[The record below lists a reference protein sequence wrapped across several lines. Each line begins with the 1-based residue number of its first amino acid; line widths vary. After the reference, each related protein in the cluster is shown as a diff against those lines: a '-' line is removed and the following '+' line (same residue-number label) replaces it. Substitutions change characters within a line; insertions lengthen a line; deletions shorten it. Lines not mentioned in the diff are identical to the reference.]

1 MIRLVLAAAI
11 VVAAAACSS
20 AQNPSDAPR
29 LRNSSVLLVDEIE
42 ASRAPGWTAHDL
54 ITTLRPQFLRSRGV
68 SSLRA
73 TAPTTATVYVDGM
86 RFGEIE
92 SLRSLPALQILR
104 VEYINASDATT
115 RFGTD
120 HVGGAIL
127 ISTK

>member
-1 MIRLVLAAAI
+1 MTRLILAAAM

-20 AQNPSDAPR
+20 TQSAGGPG
-29 LRNSSVLLVDEIE
+29 LRNSNVLMVDEIE

-54 ITTLRPQFLRSRGV
+54 ITSLRPQFLRSRGV
-68 SSLRA
+68 SSLRS
-73 TAPTTATVYVDGM
+73 TAPTTAAVYVDGM

-104 VEYINASDATT
+104 IEYINASDATT

-127 ISTK
+127 ITTK

>member
-1 MIRLVLAAAI
+1 MIRLVLLAAI
-11 VVAAAACSS
+11 AVAAACSS
-20 AQNPSDAPR
+20 APVAEDGPR
-29 LRNSSVLLVDEIE
+29 MRNSNVLLVDEIE
-42 ASRAPGWTAHDL
+42 ASRSPGWTAHDL
-54 ITTLRPQFLRSRGV
+54 ITSLRPQFLRSRGV
-68 SSLRA
+68 SSLRS
-73 TAPTTATVYVDGM
+73 TAPTTAAVYVDGM

-104 VEYINASDATT
+104 IEYINASDATT